1 MPIYPKQIKASKR
14 VVDEYFCNP
23 DVNQQINWATLI
35 ALTQSGKT
43 ETYLLTIFEMF
54 RLEKIEKAYIIC
66 GSSDVALKSQLNKRL
81 IGFGKLYRD
90 YLRQNHSEIDGGTMD
105 EISEKATEGTQI
117 IWGSELK
124 KISTELE
131 ARFSG
136 KKSYSSQGQVSIYKA
151 LFVWDE
157 SHYAQSIGN
166 QTEKFLTSIGISA
179 TGENLAKSETYFLSV
194 SATPF
199 SECSDI
205 HHLNQN
211 KGIVFLEGVNDPL
224 LPPEKNYYGIKEML
238 ETNKL
243 IGYKRDKFK
252 ETLEMA
258 INDRLIN
265 EEGEFRY
272 GLIRVSGNKTHSEK
286 QPAKKSKSKCS
297 VKKPTKDESLLMK
310 HITELA
316 KKYGIVV
323 KRCDSQA
330 EEFNMRELKY
340 APEDSHVIVVVKERC
355 RMGDSIDKPHVGF
368 GMETSADAN
377 TDTMLQ
383 AFPGRLGGY
392 DTNRSTKIYIPDN
405 IIISGELE
413 RYISFIDNIQQSHQ
427 IVCLPTKA
435 KNIVKEN
442 KTVKIRVGGQKPIIP
457 LQFIEKDGILN
468 EYFGNKLDK
477 NGNPKLETTHK
488 IQADLITAFKVM
500 DIDKFI
506 DNNNE
511 SDTKKIWEKL
521 RDVKDIDGNG
531 KFPIVVKTLCP
542 GFTTYKRVP
551 ANLYNSFT
559 NGVITPI
566 GSETNCIS
574 VYIFGTNDY
583 KDSYGFKKNDIFINV
598 TVEADEKD
606 VYSSRMRTN
615 YVPKT
620 SGKEVFSYRLPTKEK
635 IDMNGAMLTV
645 LTTDTMIDVDKMK
658 TALKTLVSRSLD
670 EPNDTGLVFRRSIN
684 ALENQTLEDAGIYVI
699 EEIYNALMVGGEI
712 YNELLDEFK
721 VELKLV
727 RDPCQTSTVDAIDV
741 VKLLEISW

>member
-1 MPIYPKQIKASKR
+1 MPIFPNQIKASKR
-14 VVDEYFCNP
+14 VIDEYFCNP
-23 DVNQQINWATLI
+23 DVNKQINWATLI
-35 ALTQSGKT
+35 ALMQSGKT

-54 RLEKIEKAYIIC
+54 RLEKIEKAYIMC
-66 GSSDVALKSQLNKRL
+66 GTSDVALRSQVESRL
-81 IGFGKLYRD
+81 IAFERLYRK
-90 YLRQNHSEIDGGTMD
+90 YLRDNFSEIDVDTIDEMAERFKDGTR
-105 EISEKATEGTQI
+105 I

-124 KISTELE
+124 KISAELKK
-131 ARFSG
+131 RFSG
-136 KKSYSSQGQVSIYKA
+136 KPYSSRGQVSIYKA

-211 KGIVFLEGVNDPL
+211 KGIVFLEGVNDPS
-224 LPPEKNYYGIKEML
+224 LPPEQNYYGIKEML

-258 INDRLIN
+258 INDRLMN
-265 EEGEFRY
+265 DEGEYRY
-272 GLIRVSGNKTHSEK
+272 GLIRVSGNKTRSEK
-286 QPAKKSKSKCS
+286 QPAKKAKSS
-297 VKKPTKDESLLMK
+297 VKKPSKDESLLMK
-310 HITELA
+310 YITELA

-323 KRCDSQA
+323 KRCDSGA
-330 EEFNMRELKY
+330 EEFNMVELDT

-355 RMGDSIDKPHVGF
+355 RMGDSIEKPHVGF

-383 AFPGRLGGY
+383 AIPGRLSGY
-392 DTNRSTKIYIPDN
+392 NANRSTKIYIPDN
-405 IIISGELE
+405 IIISGELD
-413 RYISFIDNIQQSHQ
+413 RYMRFIDNLRDQRQMDS
-427 IVCLPTKA
+427 LPEKA
-435 KNIVKEN
+435 MNIEKG
-442 KTVKIRVGGQKPIIP
+442 KTVKIKVGGQKPIIP
-457 LQFIEKDGILN
+457 LKFKVDGIAR
-468 EYFGNKLDK
+468 EYFGRELDK
-477 NGNPKLETTHK
+477 KGNPRIDSRH
-488 IQADLITAFKVM
+488 LITA
-500 DIDKFI
+500 DIIPALKNMVLDNFI
-506 DNNNE
+506 DNNNK
-511 SDTKKIWEKL
+511 DDKKKIWEKL
-521 RDVKDIDGNG
+521 KEAKDDDGIG
-531 KFPIVVKTLCP
+531 KFPVIVKVLCP
-542 GFTTYKRVP
+542 GHTTYKRVP
-551 ANLYNSFT
+551 SNLYNSFV

-583 KDSYGFKKNDIFINV
+583 KDSYGFKKNDMFINV

-606 VYSSRMRTN
+606 VTSRKRAN
-615 YVPKT
+615 YIPKT
-620 SGKEVFSYRLPTKEK
+620 SGKEVFSYSLPTKEV

-645 LTTDTMIDVDKMK
+645 LTTDTMIDGDMMK

-670 EPNDTGLVFRRSIN
+670 EPKDTGLVFRRSIN
-684 ALENQTLEDAGIYVI
+684 ALENQTLEHAGIYVI
-699 EEIYNALMVGGEI
+699 EEIYNALMVGGDI
-712 YNELLDEFK
+712 YNEILEEFK

-727 RDPCQTSTVDAIDV
+727 RDSCQTSTVDAIDV

>member
-1 MPIYPKQIKASKR
+1 MPIFPNQIKASKR
-14 VVDEYFCNP
+14 VIDEYFCNP
-23 DVNQQINWATLI
+23 DVNKQINWATLI
-35 ALTQSGKT
+35 ALMQSGKT

-54 RLEKIEKAYIIC
+54 RLEKIEKAYIMC
-66 GSSDVALKSQLNKRL
+66 GTSDVALRSQVESRL
-81 IGFGKLYRD
+81 IAFERLYRK
-90 YLRQNHSEIDGGTMD
+90 YLRDNFSEIDVDTIDEMAERFKDGTR
-105 EISEKATEGTQI
+105 I

-124 KISTELE
+124 KISAELKK
-131 ARFSG
+131 RFSG
-136 KKSYSSQGQVSIYKA
+136 KPYSSRGQVSIYKA

-211 KGIVFLEGVNDPL
+211 KGIVFLEGVNDPS
-224 LPPEKNYYGIKEML
+224 LPPEQNYYGIKEML

-258 INDRLIN
+258 INDRLMN
-265 EEGEFRY
+265 DEGEYRY
-272 GLIRVSGNKTHSEK
+272 GLIRVSGNKTRSEK
-286 QPAKKSKSKCS
+286 QPAKKAKSS
-297 VKKPTKDESLLMK
+297 VKKPSKDESLLMK
-310 HITELA
+310 YITELA

-323 KRCDSQA
+323 KRCDSGA
-330 EEFNMRELKY
+330 EEFNMVELDT

-355 RMGDSIDKPHVGF
+355 RMGDSIEKPHVGF

-383 AFPGRLGGY
+383 AIPGRLSGY
-392 DTNRSTKIYIPDN
+392 NANRSTKIYIPDN
-405 IIISGELE
+405 IIISGELD
-413 RYISFIDNIQQSHQ
+413 RYMRFIDNLRDQRQMDS
-427 IVCLPTKA
+427 LPEKA
-435 KNIVKEN
+435 MNIEKG
-442 KTVKIRVGGQKPIIP
+442 KTVKIKVGGQKPIIP
-457 LQFIEKDGILN
+457 LKFKVDGIAR
-468 EYFGNKLDK
+468 EYFGRELDK
-477 NGNPKLETTHK
+477 KGNPRIDSRH
-488 IQADLITAFKVM
+488 LITA
-500 DIDKFI
+500 DIIPALKNMVLDNFI
-506 DNNNE
+506 DNNNK
-511 SDTKKIWEKL
+511 DDKKKIWEKL
-521 RDVKDIDGNG
+521 KEAKDDDGIG
-531 KFPIVVKTLCP
+531 KFPVIVKVLCP
-542 GFTTYKRVP
+542 GHTTYKRVP
-551 ANLYNSFT
+551 SNLYNSFV

-583 KDSYGFKKNDIFINV
+583 KDSYGFKKNDIFVSV

-606 VYSSRMRTN
+606 VTSRKRAN
-615 YVPKT
+615 YIPKT
-620 SGKEVFSYRLPTKEK
+620 SGKEVFSYSLPTKEV

-645 LTTDTMIDVDKMK
+645 LTTDTMIDGDMMK

-670 EPNDTGLVFRRSIN
+670 EPKDTGLVFRRSIN
-684 ALENQTLEDAGIYVI
+684 ALENQTLEHAGIYVI
-699 EEIYNALMVGGEI
+699 EEIYNALMVGGDI
-712 YNELLDEFK
+712 YNEILEEFK

-727 RDPCQTSTVDAIDV
+727 RDSCQTSTVDAIDV

>member
-1 MPIYPKQIKASKR
+1 MPIYPNQIKASKR
-14 VVDEYFCNP
+14 VIDEYFCNP
-23 DVNQQINWATLI
+23 DVNKQINWATLI
-35 ALTQSGKT
+35 ALMQSGKT

-54 RLEKIEKAYIIC
+54 RLEKIEKAYIMC
-66 GSSDVALKSQLNKRL
+66 GTSDVALRSQVENRL
-81 IGFGKLYRD
+81 IAFEGLYRK
-90 YLRQNHSEIDGGTMD
+90 YLRDNFSEIDIDTIDGMAERFKKGVR
-105 EISEKATEGTQI
+105 I

-124 KISTELE
+124 KISTELKN
-131 ARFSG
+131 RFSG
-136 KKSYSSQGQVSIYKA
+136 KPHSSRGQVSIYKA

-179 TGENLAKSETYFLSV
+179 TGENLANSETYFLSV

-211 KGIVFLEGVNDPL
+211 KGIVFLEGVNDPS

-265 EEGEFRY
+265 DEGEYRY
-272 GLIRVSGNKTHSEK
+272 GLIRVSGNKTRSEK
-286 QPAKKSKSKCS
+286 QPAKKGKSS
-297 VKKPTKDESLLMK
+297 VKNPTKDESLLMK

-323 KRCDSQA
+323 KRCDSGA
-330 EEFNMRELKY
+330 EEFNMSELDT

-355 RMGDSIDKPHVGF
+355 RMGDSIEKPHVGF

-383 AFPGRLGGY
+383 AIPGRLSGY
-392 DTNRSTKIYIPDN
+392 NANRSAKIYIPDN
-405 IIISGELE
+405 IIISGELD
-413 RYISFIDNIQQSHQ
+413 RYMRFIDNLRDQRQMDA
-427 IVCLPTKA
+427 LPEKA
-435 KNIVKEN
+435 MNIEKEK
-442 KTVKIRVGGQKPIIP
+442 KTVRIKVGGQKPIIP
-457 LQFIEKDGILN
+457 LKFIGKDKILN

-477 NGNPKLETTHK
+477 NGNPRLERTHE
-488 IQADLITAFKVM
+488 IQENLITAFKDM
-500 DIDKFI
+500 DFDKFI

-521 RDVKDIDGNG
+521 KEAKDLAGNG
-531 KFPIVVKTLCP
+531 KFPVVVKTLCP
-542 GFTTYKRVP
+542 GHTTYKRIP
-551 ANLYNSFT
+551 SSLYNSFV

-566 GSETNCIS
+566 GSQTNCIS

-583 KDSYGFKKNDIFINV
+583 KDSYGFKKNDIFVNV

-606 VYSSRMRTN
+606 VTMRMRGRNHIPT
-615 YVPKT
+615 T
-620 SGKEVFSYRLPTKEK
+620 TGKEVFSYKLPIKEV

-670 EPNDTGLVFRRSIN
+670 EPKDTGLVFRRSIN
-684 ALENQTLEDAGIYVI
+684 ALENQTLEHAGIYVI
-699 EEIYNALMVGGEI
+699 EEIYNAMIVGGEI
-712 YNELLDEFK
+712 YNELVEEFH

>member
-1 MPIYPKQIKASKR
+1 MPIFPNQIKASKR
-14 VVDEYFCNP
+14 VIDEYFCNP
-23 DVNQQINWATLI
+23 DVNKQINWATLI
-35 ALTQSGKT
+35 ALMQSGKT

-54 RLEKIEKAYIIC
+54 RLEKIEKAYIMC
-66 GSSDVALKSQLNKRL
+66 GTSDVALRSQVESRL
-81 IGFGKLYRD
+81 IAFERLYRK
-90 YLRQNHSEIDGGTMD
+90 YLRDNFSEIDVDTIDEMAERFKDGTR
-105 EISEKATEGTQI
+105 I

-124 KISTELE
+124 KISAELKK
-131 ARFSG
+131 RFSG
-136 KKSYSSQGQVSIYKA
+136 KPYSSRGQVSIYKA

-211 KGIVFLEGVNDPL
+211 KGIVFLEGVNDPS
-224 LPPEKNYYGIKEML
+224 LPPEQNYYGIKEML

-258 INDRLIN
+258 INDRLMN
-265 EEGEFRY
+265 DEGEYRY
-272 GLIRVSGNKTHSEK
+272 GLIRVSGNKTRSEK
-286 QPAKKSKSKCS
+286 QPAKKAKSS
-297 VKKPTKDESLLMK
+297 VKNPSKDESLLMK
-310 HITELA
+310 YITELA

-323 KRCDSQA
+323 KRCDSGA
-330 EEFNMRELKY
+330 EEFNMVELDT

-355 RMGDSIDKPHVGF
+355 RMGDSIEKPHVGF

-383 AFPGRLGGY
+383 AIPGRLSGY
-392 DTNRSTKIYIPDN
+392 NANRSTKIYIPDN
-405 IIISGELE
+405 IIISGELD
-413 RYISFIDNIQQSHQ
+413 RYMRFIDNLRDQRQMDS
-427 IVCLPTKA
+427 LPEKA
-435 KNIVKEN
+435 MNIEKG
-442 KTVKIRVGGQKPIIP
+442 KTDKIKVGGQKPIIP
-457 LQFIEKDGILN
+457 LKFIEKDGIVE
-468 EYFGNKLDK
+468 EYFGNKIDK
-477 NGNPKLETTHK
+477 NGNPKINVAHK
-488 IQADLITAFKVM
+488 IQGNLLTAFKHMEV
-500 DIDKFI
+500 DKFI

-521 RDVKDIDGNG
+521 KEAKDDDGNG
-531 KFPIVVKTLCP
+531 KFPLIIKTLCP
-542 GFTTYKRVP
+542 GHTTYKRIP
-551 ANLYNSFT
+551 SSLYNSFT

-566 GSETNCIS
+566 GSQTNCIT

-583 KDSYGFKKNDIFINV
+583 KDSYGFKKNDIFVSV

-606 VYSSRMRTN
+606 VTSRKRAN
-615 YVPKT
+615 YIPKT
-620 SGKEVFSYRLPTKEK
+620 SGKEVFSYSLPTKEV

-645 LTTDTMIDVDKMK
+645 LTTDTMIDGDMMK

-670 EPNDTGLVFRRSIN
+670 EPKDTGLVFRRSIN
-684 ALENQTLEDAGIYVI
+684 ALENQTLEHAGIYVI
-699 EEIYNALMVGGEI
+699 EEIYNALMVGGNI
-712 YNELLDEFK
+712 YNEILEEFK

-727 RDPCQTSTVDAIDV
+727 RDSCQTSTVDAIDV